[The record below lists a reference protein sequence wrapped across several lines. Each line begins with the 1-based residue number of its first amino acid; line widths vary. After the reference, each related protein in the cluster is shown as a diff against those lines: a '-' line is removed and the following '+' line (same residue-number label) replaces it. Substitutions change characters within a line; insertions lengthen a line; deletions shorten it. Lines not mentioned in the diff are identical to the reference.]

1 MNFKII
7 NSVLFSLMQA
17 AIIVISPQMYKVKK
31 KNRQVCFY
39 PAQRYLSANSIT
51 WFTLMQSFLDPG

>member
-31 KNRQVCFY
+31 KNR
-39 PAQRYLSANSIT
+39 
-51 WFTLMQSFLDPG
+51 